1 MAFEDTNS
9 LEFSLTF
16 SDAKNT
22 LSNIFLNSFKAAENY
37 SNKFYDNITKRFN
50 GFFNFLKKGF
60 NLFTGIGAG
69 LSIFDA
75 FSDFTKTQDA
85 YFAKLYQM
93 GNNASLSLALADQS
107 FLQLKKTAAET
118 GLSFEDL
125 SKTALNV
132 LDMYLVKNTKDAIAL
147 SKQIEA
153 TAKITNISNDALL
166 NLNEAMLKYNKNLN
180 YSLQDTK
187 KMSENLVAFQR
198 ATQLSAKDMTTLTN
212 DMAEMMK
219 KAGGAFD
226 KSKVDT
232 FGKSVLNLGGY
243 FAKIRLDISKAK
255 QLVDSFI
262 DPLKMEE
269 NLALLTKMGYTTAEI
284 LKGEIG
290 TPEKLGM
297 GLENFAKEID
307 QIAKTNR
314 FAAAQMAKEFTGG
327 QFTLDEMQ
335 KIAKSGY
342 SAFMKEKEL
351 KKPKEPEDL
360 FKDYLKDR
368 NSTVAQKLEIIKN
381 QLSYIFS
388 LLFVTFAP
396 VFIRLQEFVVS
407 LLYKFIPYLTH
418 FLNWF
423 SDLNTWKKI
432 FVIGL
437 GALGYFVLLP
447 LLGTFLKSLINIL
460 VAPIINI
467 FKTGIMGIGG
477 FLGKLIGAEKTK
489 GGLGSSLEEKTEEG
503 LSTATSTLEKQ
514 ASGLE
519 EKTSKTDW
527 AKWAQT
533 MASVVIYAATIL
545 GFLWGLTKV
554 LPPLAAGIKEFKNI
568 TWEDLAK
575 VGAVVG
581 VAAGITGIFS
591 LLGSKGGI
599 VKAASTALNMAV
611 VVGTIYA
618 LGFALGSF
626 AKAAGIK
633 EFKNITW
640 EDLAKVG
647 AVVGVAAGITGIF
660 SLLGSKG
667 GIVKAALTAL
677 NMAVVVGTIYA
688 LGFALGSFA
697 KGIINFPDWAVLGR
711 VGAVIGIAMGLTSVL
726 GLVAVSGIGAVA
738 AIGGAVL
745 SLATI
750 GSIALNIQILGKA
763 LGAFSS
769 NLLNFPSKTI
779 IDNIFYFLWN
789 FFPFMVAVSA
799 SSILLMVGTLGIF
812 MFSQGFKEF
821 TNTLEFA
828 KKFSVA
834 DFKEME
840 EKVASMQNVLNTFAG
855 VTEMAGKFEQSFSK
869 FGKFGEGLGKIF
881 DTIGGAFNTAVKSI
895 GQISQAISTEA
906 IALSFKGLSN
916 ALNTF
921 NIDDIN
927 KFEKLSNSLS
937 SIGNNFSSSNIK
949 ENLKSLENLL
959 KNKEVVK
966 ALSVIDTNFNA
977 NLIKKVENNT
987 QLKNLLNENVDL
999 SKKSGDL
1006 KDTNDILKKI
1016 FILVQQYISAQGI
1029 KA

>member
-22 LSNIFLNSFKAAENY
+22 LSNIFLNSFKSAENY

-243 FAKIRLDISKAK
+243 FAKIGLDISKAK

-489 GGLGSSLEEKTEEG
+489 GGFGSSLGAKTEEG
-503 LSTATSTLEKQ
+503 LSTATSTLKKQ

-599 VKAASTALNMAV
+599 VKAAS
-611 VVGTIYA
+611 
-618 LGFALGSF
+618 
-626 AKAAGIK
+626 
-633 EFKNITW
+633 
-640 EDLAKVG
+640 
-647 AVVGVAAGITGIF
+647 
-660 SLLGSKG
+660 
-667 GIVKAALTAL
+667 TAL

-977 NLIKKVENNT
+977 NLIKKIENNS

>member
-37 SNKFYDNITKRFN
+37 SNKFYGNITKRFN

-626 AKAAGIK
+626 AK
-633 EFKNITW
+633 
-640 EDLAKVG
+640 
-647 AVVGVAAGITGIF
+647 
-660 SLLGSKG
+660 
-667 GIVKAALTAL
+667 
-677 NMAVVVGTIYA
+677 
-688 LGFALGSFA
+688 
-697 KGIINFPDWAVLGR
+697 GIINFPDWAVLGR

>member
-243 FAKIRLDISKAK
+243 FAKIGLDISKAK

-351 KKPKEPEDL
+351 KKPKELEGL

-489 GGLGSSLEEKTEEG
+489 GGFGSSLGAKTEEG
-503 LSTATSTLEKQ
+503 LSTATSTLKKQ

-599 VKAASTALNMAV
+599 VKAAS
-611 VVGTIYA
+611 
-618 LGFALGSF
+618 
-626 AKAAGIK
+626 
-633 EFKNITW
+633 
-640 EDLAKVG
+640 
-647 AVVGVAAGITGIF
+647 
-660 SLLGSKG
+660 
-667 GIVKAALTAL
+667 TAL

-799 SSILLMVGTLGIF
+799 SSVLLMVGTLGIF

-977 NLIKKVENNT
+977 NLIKKIENNS

>member
-626 AKAAGIK
+626 AK
-633 EFKNITW
+633 
-640 EDLAKVG
+640 
-647 AVVGVAAGITGIF
+647 
-660 SLLGSKG
+660 
-667 GIVKAALTAL
+667 
-677 NMAVVVGTIYA
+677 
-688 LGFALGSFA
+688 
-697 KGIINFPDWAVLGR
+697 GIINFPDWAVLGR

-977 NLIKKVENNT
+977 NLIKKIENNS

>member
-243 FAKIRLDISKAK
+243 FAKIGLDISKAK

-297 GLENFAKEID
+297 DLENFAKEID

-489 GGLGSSLEEKTEEG
+489 GGFGSSLGAKTEEGLSTATSTLKKQASGLEEKTEEG
-503 LSTATSTLEKQ
+503 LSTATSTLKKQ

-599 VKAASTALNMAV
+599 VKAAS
-611 VVGTIYA
+611 
-618 LGFALGSF
+618 
-626 AKAAGIK
+626 
-633 EFKNITW
+633 
-640 EDLAKVG
+640 
-647 AVVGVAAGITGIF
+647 
-660 SLLGSKG
+660 
-667 GIVKAALTAL
+667 TAL

-977 NLIKKVENNT
+977 NLIKKIENNS

>member
-22 LSNIFLNSFKAAENY
+22 LSNIFLNSFKSAENY

-243 FAKIRLDISKAK
+243 FAKIGLDISKAK

-489 GGLGSSLEEKTEEG
+489 GGFGSSLGAKTEEG
-503 LSTATSTLEKQ
+503 LSTATSTLKKQ

-599 VKAASTALNMAV
+599 VKAAS
-611 VVGTIYA
+611 
-618 LGFALGSF
+618 
-626 AKAAGIK
+626 
-633 EFKNITW
+633 
-640 EDLAKVG
+640 
-647 AVVGVAAGITGIF
+647 
-660 SLLGSKG
+660 
-667 GIVKAALTAL
+667 TAL

-799 SSILLMVGTLGIF
+799 SSVLLMVGTLGIF

-977 NLIKKVENNT
+977 NLIKKIENNS

>member
-243 FAKIRLDISKAK
+243 FAKIGLDISKAK

-460 VAPIINI
+460 VAPI

-489 GGLGSSLEEKTEEG
+489 GGFGSSLGAKTEEG
-503 LSTATSTLEKQ
+503 LSTATSTLKKQ

-599 VKAASTALNMAV
+599 VKAAS
-611 VVGTIYA
+611 
-618 LGFALGSF
+618 
-626 AKAAGIK
+626 
-633 EFKNITW
+633 
-640 EDLAKVG
+640 
-647 AVVGVAAGITGIF
+647 
-660 SLLGSKG
+660 
-667 GIVKAALTAL
+667 TAL

-977 NLIKKVENNT
+977 NLIKKIENNS

>member
-22 LSNIFLNSFKAAENY
+22 LSNIFLNSFKSAENY

-243 FAKIRLDISKAK
+243 FAKIGLDISKAK

-351 KKPKEPEDL
+351 KKPKELEGL

-447 LLGTFLKSLINIL
+447 LLGTFLKSLISTL

-477 FLGKLIGAEKTK
+477 FLGKLIGADKTK
-489 GGLGSSLEEKTEEG
+489 GGLGSSLGTKTEEGLSLGSSLETKTEEG

-626 AKAAGIK
+626 AK
-633 EFKNITW
+633 
-640 EDLAKVG
+640 
-647 AVVGVAAGITGIF
+647 
-660 SLLGSKG
+660 
-667 GIVKAALTAL
+667 
-677 NMAVVVGTIYA
+677 
-688 LGFALGSFA
+688 
-697 KGIINFPDWAVLGR
+697 GIINFPDWAVLGR

-799 SSILLMVGTLGIF
+799 SSVLLMVGTLGIF

-977 NLIKKVENNT
+977 NLIKKIENNS

>member
-243 FAKIRLDISKAK
+243 FAKIGLDISKAK

-489 GGLGSSLEEKTEEG
+489 GGFGSSLGAKTEEG
-503 LSTATSTLEKQ
+503 LSTATSTLKKQ

-599 VKAASTALNMAV
+599 VKAAS
-611 VVGTIYA
+611 
-618 LGFALGSF
+618 
-626 AKAAGIK
+626 
-633 EFKNITW
+633 
-640 EDLAKVG
+640 
-647 AVVGVAAGITGIF
+647 
-660 SLLGSKG
+660 
-667 GIVKAALTAL
+667 TAL

-799 SSILLMVGTLGIF
+799 SSVLLMVGTLGIF

-977 NLIKKVENNT
+977 NLIKKIENNS

-1016 FILVQQYISAQGI
+1016 FILIQQYISAQGI